1 MKKKIVLLPLDERPC
16 NFLYP
21 GRLFSNEEIELV
33 LPAAL
38 GNKKHA
44 ADTSAIRDF
53 LLQECPDADGLI
65 LSMDM
70 LLYGGLI
77 PSRIHHEDRE
87 VLTER
92 MRFLRDLRKE
102 NPSLLIYA
110 FQVIMRCPA
119 YSSSD
124 EEPDYYEEYG
134 KEIHDAGEA
143 VHRSHLGQGTKNEV
157 AYLLKKVDSA
167 CLDDYLSR
175 REVNR
180 YLNVETL
187 QYVRDGVIDA
197 LVIPQ
202 DDSGEYGYA
211 AMDQTSVRKKIFEYG
226 LEDRVLMYP
235 GADEVELTL
244 LSRMINVFQGRCPSV
259 YIKYA
264 SEEAASLVPLY
275 EGAILSSTLKYH
287 IMSAGCCLS
296 DTAKDADI
304 ELLVT
309 APSSHMQEAVN
320 CPSFRKEYCADRAL
334 PELIA
339 FAGDQLSKGKVVTI
353 ADNAYA
359 NGGDLELIRM
369 LDRTGLL
376 MEVSGYA
383 GWNTSANTI
392 GTAIAEGVEGLYFEK
407 GEKKKNFLLERYLE
421 DAGYCTMVRQKV
433 TDRLPAD
440 MNYFNVR
447 EEEGTASQMVYEGI
461 EAFAAEYLPSLSGR
475 IRDLVVSM
483 PWKRMF
489 EVNLSARYE

>member
-1 MKKKIVLLPLDERPC
+1 MEKKIVLLPLDERPC
-16 NFLYP
+16 NFAFP
-21 GRLFSNEEIELV
+21 GRLFENDEIHLV
-33 LPAAL
+33 QPQAL
-38 GNKKHA
+38 GSKKHP
-44 ADTSAIRDF
+44 ADTGTIRDF
-53 LLQECPDADGLI
+53 LLKECRDADGLV

-77 PSRIHHEDRE
+77 PSRIHHESRDT
-87 VLTER
+87 LTGR
-92 MRFLRDLRKE
+92 MHFLRDLKKE

-110 FQVIMRCPA
+110 FQVIMRCPN

-157 AYLLKKVDSA
+157 ACLLKKVDTA
-167 CLDDYLSR
+167 CLNDYIAR
-175 REVNR
+175 RETNR

-226 LEDRVLMYP
+226 LGARVLMYP

-244 LSRMINVFQGRCPSV
+244 LSRMLNAFEERRPGV

-264 SEEAASLVPLY
+264 SDEAGSLVPLY
-275 EGAILSSTLKYH
+275 EGAVLSSTLKYH
-287 IMSAGCCLS
+287 ILSAGCRLS
-296 DTAKDADI
+296 DTAADADI

-309 APSSHMQEAVN
+309 APSGHMAEAVN
-320 CPSFRKEYCADRAL
+320 CPVFRKEYCADRNL

-339 FAGDQLSKGKVVTI
+339 FAREQLSKGKVVTV

-359 NGGDLELIRM
+359 NGGDLEFIRL

-392 GTAIAEGVEGLYFEK
+392 GTAIAEGVEGLYFAK
-407 GEKKKNFLLERYLE
+407 GPAKRDFLLERYLE
-421 DAGYCTMVRQKV
+421 DAGYCTVVRQLV
-433 TDRLPAD
+433 TDSLPYG
-440 MNYFNVR
+440 MTYFDVK
-447 EEEGTASQMVYEGI
+447 EEEGTASRMVSEGI
-461 EAFAAEYLPSLSGR
+461 FTFADTYLPS
-475 IRDLVVSM
+475 IRDHIRDMTVSM

-489 EVNLSARYE
+489 EVNLTARYE